1 MPGKCVEIARALH
14 GPSRR
19 KDLNSTKS
27 PGTGVGDAAE
37 PVEHRR
43 YSAVSAATAE
53 QIERAAQL
61 LHTGALI
68 AFPTETVYG
77 LGADARNADAVRR
90 IFAAKGR
97 PAEHPV
103 IVHLADADLLPR
115 WAREIGANAEALA
128 QAFWPGPLTLIL
140 PRAATVLDVVTGG
153 QDSVGLRVPG
163 HPVAQALLAR
173 LLDLGSDGIA
183 APSANRFGRISATN
197 ASHVADEF
205 GDAVAM
211 VLDGGS
217 SRHGIESTI
226 VDLTSGEPALL
237 RPGAITVE
245 ALGRVLGAAPRL
257 PSSQSPRASGT
268 LASHY
273 APQTAARLIAPHE
286 LIHALSTLTKP
297 VARIAVLARSVA
309 KPMEFSGSWIDAP
322 RESAAYAQQLYANL
336 RTLDTRAADEIWIET
351 PPDGPD
357 WVAVNDRLRRATHRQ

>member
-1 MPGKCVEIARALH
+1 VEIARAPR
-14 GPSRR
+14 GQRR

-27 PGTGVGDAAE
+27 PGTGVGGAAG
-37 PVEHRR
+37 PVENLRQ
-43 YSAVSAATAE
+43 SAVSAATAE

-61 LHTGALI
+61 LHHGALI

-103 IVHLADADLLPR
+103 IVHLASADLLPR
-115 WAREIGANAEALA
+115 WTRSIGVAAEALA
-128 QAFWPGPLTLIL
+128 EAFWPGPLTLIL

-173 LLDLGSDGIA
+173 LLDLGVDGIA

-197 ASHVADEF
+197 ARHVADEF
-205 GDAVAM
+205 GDALAM
-211 VLDGGS
+211 VLDGGA

-245 ALGRVLGAAPRL
+245 ALGRVLGSAPRL
-257 PSSQSPRASGT
+257 ASSQSPRASGT

-273 APQTAARLIAPHE
+273 APRTAARLIAPHE
-286 LIHALSTLTKP
+286 LVHALSALTKP
-297 VARIAVLARSVA
+297 IARIAVLARSVV
-309 KPMEFSGSWIDAP
+309 KPMGFPGSWINAP
-322 RESAAYAQQLYANL
+322 GASAPYAQELYANL
-336 RTLDTRAADEIWIET
+336 RTLDTCGADEIWIEA
-351 PPDGPD
+351 PPDGPE
-357 WVAVNDRLRRATHRQ
+357 WVAVNDRLSRATHRQ

>member
-1 MPGKCVEIARALH
+1 MEIARAPR
-14 GPSRR
+14 GQRR

-27 PGTGVGDAAE
+27 QGTGVGNATG
-37 PVEHRR
+37 PVEKLGQ
-43 YSAVSAATAE
+43 SAVSAATAE
-53 QIERAAQL
+53 QIERAAHL
-61 LHTGALI
+61 LHAGALI

-97 PAEHPV
+97 PADHPV
-103 IVHLADADLLPR
+103 IVHLASAALMPR
-115 WAREIGANAEALA
+115 WARSIGAGAEALA

-173 LLDLGSDGIA
+173 LLDLGGDGIA

-197 ASHVADEF
+197 ARHVADEF

-245 ALGRVLGAAPRL
+245 ALGRVLGSALRL

-273 APQTAARLIAPHE
+273 APLTAARLIAPHE
-286 LIHALSTLTKP
+286 LIHALSALTKP

-309 KPMEFSGSWIDAP
+309 MPLGFAGTWIDAP
-322 RESAAYAQQLYANL
+322 EQSAGYARELYANL
-336 RTLDTRAADEIWIET
+336 RALDARGADEIWIEA

-357 WVAVNDRLRRATHRQ
+357 WLAVNDRLRRATHRQ

>member
-1 MPGKCVEIARALH
+1 
-14 GPSRR
+14 
-19 KDLNSTKS
+19 LNSTKS
-27 PGTGVGDAAE
+27 PGPGVGGTAG
-37 PVEHRR
+37 PVENFRQ
-43 YSAVSAATAE
+43 SAVSAATAE

-61 LHTGALI
+61 LHDGALI

-77 LGADARNADAVRR
+77 LGADARNAGAVRR

-103 IVHLADADLLPR
+103 IVHLADADLMLR
-115 WAREIGANAEALA
+115 WARSIGSDAEALA
-128 QAFWPGPLTLIL
+128 EAFWPGPLTLIL

-173 LLDLGSDGIA
+173 LLDLGVDGIA

-197 ASHVADEF
+197 ARHVADEF
-205 GDAVAM
+205 GDALAM
-211 VLDGGS
+211 VLDGGA

-245 ALGRVLGAAPRL
+245 ALGRVLGSAPRL
-257 PSSQSPRASGT
+257 VSSQSPRASGT

-273 APQTAARLIAPHE
+273 APRTAARLIAPHE
-286 LIHALSTLTKP
+286 LIHALSATKP

-309 KPMEFSGSWIDAP
+309 KPMGFPGSWIDAP
-322 RESAAYAQQLYANL
+322 GASAPYAQELYANL
-336 RTLDTRAADEIWIET
+336 RTLDARGADEIWIEA

>member
-1 MPGKCVEIARALH
+1 VEIARPPQ
-14 GPSRR
+14 GQRR

-27 PGTGVGDAAE
+27 PGTGVGGAAG
-37 PVEHRR
+37 PVENLRQ
-43 YSAVSAATAE
+43 SAVSAATAE

-61 LHTGALI
+61 LHHGGLI

-103 IVHLADADLLPR
+103 IVHLASAGLLPR
-115 WAREIGANAEALA
+115 WARSLGPEAEALA

-173 LLDLGSDGIA
+173 LLDLGIDGIA

-197 ASHVADEF
+197 ARHVADEF
-205 GDAVAM
+205 GDALAM
-211 VLDGGS
+211 VLDGGA

-245 ALGRVLGAAPRL
+245 ALGRVLGSAPRL
-257 PSSQSPRASGT
+257 ASSQSPRASGT

-273 APQTAARLIAPHE
+273 APRTAARLIAPHE
-286 LIHALSTLTKP
+286 LIHALSALTKP
-297 VARIAVLARSVA
+297 IARIAVLARSVA
-309 KPMEFSGSWIDAP
+309 KPMGFPGSWIDAP
-322 RESAAYAQQLYANL
+322 EQSGGYAQTLYANL
-336 RTLDTRAADEIWIET
+336 RTLDARGADEIWIEA